1 MSSSSRKPLV
11 FISYARK
18 DSRRADA
25 LQRSLLPRNLEVWV
39 DRSRLV
45 GGQAWPI
52 GLQQA
57 VEKCDLMLVLLS
69 PRSLASAYV
78 RREYLHALSLGK
90 PIIPLLLEAVPA
102 FPAEL
107 SHVQWIDLT
116 QRGNQGYYDLL
127 LALDARGGDQRPH
140 TRSNWIGNWP
150 WPARRAINSSP
161 TGTYTRR

>member
-78 RREYLHALSLGK
+78 RREYLHALTRYSRRHEGPDL
-90 PIIPLLLEAVPA
+90 PLC
-102 FPAEL
+102 
-107 SHVQWIDLT
+107 
-116 QRGNQGYYDLL
+116 
-127 LALDARGGDQRPH
+127 
-140 TRSNWIGNWP
+140 
-150 WPARRAINSSP
+150 
-161 TGTYTRR
+161 